1 MSDFLNQLG
10 NASYESYME
19 TYYVDLLLDDPEGP
33 DYSPEQLTKIYRLN
47 NDAKLVLDIIN
58 MYIDDIEN
66 NILVITDS
74 LWNETIKPLIMR
86 MNIASSSAYR
96 MAINGGKKI

>member
-1 MSDFLNQLG
+1 
-10 NASYESYME
+10 
-19 TYYVDLLLDDPEGP
+19 
-33 DYSPEQLTKIYRLN
+33 
-47 NDAKLVLDIIN
+47 

-66 NILVITDS
+66 DILVITDS